1 MTGSYSSSDTILF
14 YPIYASM
21 NAMKNKG
28 CFIVFEGIDGGGK
41 STQIKMLSEYFKNGG
56 YEVELNMEP
65 TQASIGNLLWTYMRS
80 KDRSFTPE
88 TEALLFAADRIEH
101 GKVIMKALEEGKI
114 IISDRY
120 IHSSLA
126 YQGAAGVDVKW
137 MKSLN
142 KHALKPDLV
151 ILLDIDP
158 DKSLERVSDR
168 SRTVFEESEYL
179 KKVRAEYLRY
189 AEAGE
194 LEIVDATQPIE
205 DVHAEILEHIKQL
218 IE

>member
-1 MTGSYSSSDTILF
+1 
-14 YPIYASM
+14 
-21 NAMKNKG
+21 MKDKS

-41 STQIKMLSEYFKNGG
+41 STQIKMLAEHFKAGG
-56 YEVELNMEP
+56 YEVELHMEP
-65 TQASIGNLLWTYMRS
+65 TKEAIGRLLWTYMRS

-101 GKVIMKALEEGKI
+101 GKVIKKALEMGKI

-120 IHSSLA
+120 VHSSLA
-126 YQGAAGVDVKW
+126 YQGAADVDVKW

-158 DKSLERVSDR
+158 DKSLKRVSDR

-205 DVHAEILEHIKQL
+205 DVHAEILELIKQL
-218 IE
+218 LE